1 MLIYPDLL
9 EPNKPLEQI
18 FNSIFE
24 QKLKNIKNRIINPD
38 VGKRVINQITKSK
51 MVNLNKDVEIQCF
64 VQECLSLYDRICEEE
79 FPGLSQFVSSSYQV
93 IKNSLKDEYTK
104 IIDDLLNDKINR
116 FNSWIKEKISE
127 IYSHTKTFIEND
139 INTNIA
145 NISNQKLRQ
154 IDSGNGLENYVNSYK
169 EKSSQTFD
177 NRAREVFSEIY
188 ENVLDRQEYSK
199 SKNEIISWV
208 CEASRSKILTKI
220 KNTVIWPRNV
230 NELKSEKNIPS
241 LEKGSTYILYD
252 NKKPYNVVA
261 ENQNEVIIP
270 GLSGTQ
276 YYKHEQSYSSWHEYE
291 CYGESQTKISFKF
304 NPDSKTLTLNPCDT
318 YYRKYKAG
326 GHESLFVSRSPRTF
340 HEYKKLSC
348 SVSAPWK
355 IENFNQSGSINVS
368 IANDK
373 RTINANYGYGSGA
386 ITNIK
391 LFLD

>member
-1 MLIYPDLL
+1 M
-9 EPNKPLEQI
+9 KQ
-18 FNSIFE
+18 
-24 QKLKNIKNRIINPD
+24 
-38 VGKRVINQITKSK
+38 
-51 MVNLNKDVEIQCF
+51 
-64 VQECLSLYDRICEEE
+64 
-79 FPGLSQFVSSSYQV
+79 
-93 IKNSLKDEYTK
+93 
-104 IIDDLLNDKINR
+104 
-116 FNSWIKEKISE
+116 
-127 IYSHTKTFIEND
+127 
-139 INTNIA
+139 
-145 NISNQKLRQ
+145 
-154 IDSGNGLENYVNSYK
+154 
-169 EKSSQTFD
+169 
-177 NRAREVFSEIY
+177 
-188 ENVLDRQEYSK
+188 
-199 SKNEIISWV
+199 
-208 CEASRSKILTKI
+208 
-220 KNTVIWPRNV
+220 
-230 NELKSEKNIPS
+230 NIPS